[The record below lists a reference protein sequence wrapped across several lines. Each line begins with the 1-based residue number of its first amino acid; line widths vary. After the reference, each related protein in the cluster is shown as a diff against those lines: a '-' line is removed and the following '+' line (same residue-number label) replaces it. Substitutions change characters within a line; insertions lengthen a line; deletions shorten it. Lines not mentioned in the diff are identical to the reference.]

1 MNKMTADNAAKI
13 KEIDAEI
20 EDAEKNLGNLIFMF
34 FSSKTLKVLSYK
46 IKILL
51 LKNV

>member
-20 EDAEKNLGNLIFMF
+20 EDAEKNLGNFIFMF
-34 FSSKTLKVLSYK
+34 LFLQNIQIPFS
-46 IKILL
+46 
-51 LKNV
+51 